1 MKEQHNYA
9 LAALLERRNEELKL
23 FVEIGTAI
31 TSSLDLQEILR
42 IIMEKVSQ
50 LLKPRTW
57 SLLLVDQA
65 TGEMTF
71 EIAVSPA
78 AEQLMEMRLQPGEGI
93 AGWVVEH
100 GEALLIPDVSKDI
113 RFAKQVDDA
122 VEFVTHSIVCVPI
135 KSRNNCLGVIELIN
149 SLDESDFSQADL
161 QVLSAIADYAAI
173 AIENA
178 RHLGKVRE
186 LVITD
191 DLTGLY
197 NSRHLHVLLDL
208 EFERAKRYHTPLSL
222 VFIDL
227 DHFKEVND
235 THGHLV
241 GSRLLTEIG
250 QLVKANLRTVDFAAR
265 YGGDEFVLI
274 LPNTA
279 KEGALAVA
287 GKLREAL
294 RQREFRADDGDP
306 FTITASFGIASYPED
321 ASNKRDLVSLA
332 DQAMYAVK
340 ESSRDGIKTH

>member
-1 MKEQHNYA
+1 MKEQQSYD
-9 LAALLERRNEELKL
+9 LTQLLERRNEELRIFL
-23 FVEIGTAI
+23 EIGTAI

-42 IIMEKVSQ
+42 VIMEKVSI
-50 LLKPRTW
+50 LLKPSTW
-57 SLLLVDQA
+57 SLLLADKE
-65 TGEMTF
+65 TGDLIF

-78 AEQLMEMRLQPGEGI
+78 AEKLKGMRLKSGEGI

-100 GEALLIPDVSKDI
+100 AVPLLIPDVTKDP
-113 RFAKQVDDA
+113 RFAGQIDKA
-122 VEFVTHSIVCVPI
+122 VAFITRSIVCVPI
-135 KSRNNCLGVIELIN
+135 KSRNRCLGVIELVN
-149 SLDESDFSQADL
+149 SFEEQDFSEADL
-161 QVLSAIADYAAI
+161 RLISAIADYAAI

-178 RHLGKVRE
+178 RHVEQIRE

-191 DLTGLY
+191 DLTGLH
-197 NSRHLHVLLDL
+197 NSRHMHELLDH
-208 EFERAKRYHTPLSL
+208 EFERAKRYTTPLSL

-250 QLVKANLRTVDFAAR
+250 RLIKENLRTVDYAAR

-279 KEGALAVA
+279 KKGAVVVA
-287 GKLREAL
+287 AKLRNAL
-294 RQREFRADDGDP
+294 RQRQFHADDGTP
-306 FTITASFGIASYPED
+306 FKITASFGIASYPED
-321 ASNKRDLVSLA
+321 ATTKRDLVSLA

-340 ESSRDGIKTH
+340 ESSRDGIRSY